1 MLRIGDFSRLTNI
14 PIKTIRYY
22 DEIGLLKPTSVCIE
36 NNYRYYGMDQ
46 LIALNKILA
55 LKDAGFTL
63 EEIRHLMKER
73 LSRDEF
79 LNLLNNKLSIA
90 EHELTFTQMKVSNL
104 RARIKH
110 IKNEEDYKMVD
121 VTVKKIEPILVAAIR
136 KSVDTDKHGSLY
148 GIIID
153 DVAAHGVKEV
163 GPILCVR
170 HDDVS
175 DWEACIQIGK
185 KYIPGHPD
193 VTVHYLPAVE
203 KMACI
208 IYKGAWGDA
217 MKPTMDEFVEWLKL
231 NGLEWI
237 HPRREIFHY
246 GERENPGA
254 VHAGDSRSSTF
265 ITEVQYPIR

>member
-153 DVAAHGVKEV
+153 DVAAHGLRKLGRFYV
-163 GPILCVR
+163 C
-170 HDDVS
+170 DTMMS
-175 DWEACIQIGK
+175 AIGK
-185 KYIPGHPD
+185 LAYK
-193 VTVHYLPAVE
+193 LE
-203 KMACI
+203 K
-208 IYKGAWGDA
+208 
-217 MKPTMDEFVEWLKL
+217 
-231 NGLEWI
+231 
-237 HPRREIFHY
+237 
-246 GERENPGA
+246 
-254 VHAGDSRSSTF
+254 STF
-265 ITEVQYPIR
+265 PVTRTSLSIICLRLKKWLALFTKALGAML